1 MSTEFAINY
10 ELAYRVK
17 LFQRENHINVN
28 EFAQRC
34 GLADEVI
41 ENVINEITV
50 SIEQIWKICDY
61 LLVDVDTVLHPPR
74 EEKYRQFKDTIVHI
88 FFLNITHSEKIE
100 MIRKY
105 KAENNYTDDLW
116 KRYCCWTQAEIG
128 IQIDEIQE
136 S

>member
-61 LLVDVDTVLHPPR
+61 LL
-74 EEKYRQFKDTIVHI
+74 
-88 FFLNITHSEKIE
+88 
-100 MIRKY
+100 
-105 KAENNYTDDLW
+105 
-116 KRYCCWTQAEIG
+116 G
-128 IQIDEIQE
+128 
-136 S
+136 